1 MIARL
6 WDCFSQKECRIRINC
21 RSRTRFETG
30 RTPRRSRSKES
41 GSAGSSL
48 QTTIRIE
55 RGRDQGWDVGK
66 ILRVICSTLNIDK
79 SGVGAIRLQNDHAQV
94 ELLPSIEK
102 DFERFGHRLIERGL
116 ITEGRKS
123 YKAVEQ
129 RGKKPF
135 RQRKKR

>member
-1 MIARL
+1 
-6 WDCFSQKECRIRINC
+6 
-21 RSRTRFETG
+21 
-30 RTPRRSRSKES
+30 
-41 GSAGSSL
+41 
-48 QTTIRIE
+48 
-55 RGRDQGWDVGK
+55 
-66 ILRVICSTLNIDK
+66 
-79 SGVGAIRLQNDHAQV
+79 VGAIRLQNDHAQV

-123 YKAVEQ
+123 YKAVEK